1 MQIQYIS
8 YYKILFAQQVVVK
21 VTINQIYI
29 AIHVIIF
36 VLIVHLIPI
45 ALIAQA
51 LIYIIIL
58 VSYCVQI
65 LLILK

>member
-1 MQIQYIS
+1 MQILHIS

-29 AIHVIIF
+29 VINVIIF
-36 VLIVHLIPI
+36 VLIVRRIPI

-58 VSYCVQI
+58 AFYCVQI